1 MRFGPAEYA
10 ELLGFYLGDG
20 HVVRAGRTH
29 RLRLSLDARHGEV
42 VAVARGLLA
51 RVFPRN
57 PVSVAHLDGGAT
69 AVLSVYSRHL
79 PCLLPQHG
87 VGKKHDRPIVL
98 EPWQEE
104 LVAQAQWSLLRGLL
118 WSDGC
123 FFINRTGPYSYLSAS
138 FSNRS
143 ADIVALF
150 CRTCDQV
157 GVRYTTTG
165 CSVRICRR
173 SSVADLAA
181 FVGTKR

>member
-1 MRFGPAEYA
+1 VF
-10 ELLGFYLGDG
+10 L
-20 HVVRAGRTH
+20 HNSVSVTH
-29 RLRLSLDARHGEV
+29 LDA
-42 VAVARGLLA
+42 
-51 RVFPRN
+51 
-57 PVSVAHLDGGAT
+57 GAT

-87 VGKKHDRPIVL
+87 AGKKHDRPIVL
-98 EPWQEE
+98 ERWQEE
-104 LVAQAQWSLLRGLL
+104 LVAQAPWSLLRGLL

-123 FFINRTGPYSYLSAS
+123 FFINRTGPYRYLSAS

-143 ADIVALF
+143 AEILALF
-150 CRTCDQV
+150 CRTCERV

-165 CSVRICRR
+165 SSVRICRR